1 MMGSE
6 NKALWKLTENPT
18 ARLRWNKYRF
28 DIYIEVNKA
37 HMRRYKQQLDVK
49 KSEVKN
55 ICNVF
60 PYAD

>member
-1 MMGSE
+1 MDDGLREQGSLE
-6 NKALWKLTENPT
+6 IDRKSYSKIKMEQIQ
-18 ARLRWNKYRF
+18 
-28 DIYIEVNKA
+28 IYIEVNKA

-49 KSEVKN
+49 KGEVKN